1 MSSDNDHAQIPG
13 GLRTQLLVSLAVLL
27 VGTLALVAL
36 AFVQLLE
43 RHVRST
49 EIERTF
55 QLANQLAHTPTD
67 ADLEPTV
74 DHLMRHHSQ
83 IVGASLDIGGDEKGE
98 HQTSARRGD
107 IPSVD
112 LPKGRAFQVTSVDQ
126 KRILVT
132 QVERPT
138 AETQSGDDESTARRA
153 VVARTLEPAFDR
165 VRQMRN
171 LLLAYLAV
179 DALFVLIVGY
189 ALLTYLVV
197 RPIRA
202 IGVATRRAAR
212 GDLASHIDLQPAN
225 EFGEVARSFN
235 DMLDELRDNR
245 RQLRERIEELDEA
258 YTELEETQQNLIR
271 SEKLASVGRLAAG
284 VAHEIGNPLS
294 AVTGY
299 LDMLEDEELDAET
312 RRDIVER
319 SQRQLQRIRTIIR
332 DLLDFSRQETETE
345 PEPVDL
351 AACIR
356 EAVDLAEPQ
365 PRTRQI
371 AIRVSFPDD
380 LPKVRADAAQVTQVI
395 LNLVMNAADAI
406 HDEHDPDDGHG
417 SLTDGDFG
425 TVEIQASSEA
435 ATDDGPDAVEIS
447 VTDDGPGIPEAE
459 QSDIFDPF
467 YTTKDPGAGTG
478 LGLAVSLRI
487 VERFDGDISVSSPV
501 DEEAQRGTRFTVSL
515 PVV

>member
-1 MSSDNDHAQIPG
+1 MSSDDDHGQIPG
-13 GLRTQLLVSLAVLL
+13 GLRNQLLVSLAVLL

-55 QLANQLAHTPTD
+55 QLTNQLADTPTD

-74 DHLMRHHSQ
+74 DHLMRHHTQ
-83 IVGASLDIGGDEKGE
+83 IVGASLDIGGGE
-98 HQTSARRGD
+98 EGQHQTSARRGD

-112 LPKGRAFQVTSVDQ
+112 LSNGRAFQVTSVAQ

-138 AETQSGDDESTARRA
+138 TDTQSGDAEPTARRA

-351 AACIR
+351 AECIR
-356 EAVDLAEPQ
+356 EAIDLVEPQ
-365 PRTRQI
+365 PRTRGVDI
-371 AIRVSFPDD
+371 TVELADD
-380 LPKVRADAAQVTQVI
+380 LPRVRADAAQMTQVI
-395 LNLVMNAADAI
+395 VNLLMNAADAI
-406 HDEHDPDDGHG
+406 RQTAQTDAPADDDTIG
-417 SLTDGDFG
+417 SITITAAQSSTEDTD
-425 TVEIQASSEA
+425 TVEL
-435 ATDDGPDAVEIS
+435 T
-447 VTDDGPGIPEAE
+447 VTDDGPGISTDDQAN
-459 QSDIFDPF
+459 IFDPF
-467 YTTKDPGAGTG
+467 FTTKEPGEGTG
-478 LGLAVSLRI
+478 LGLAVVHRI
-487 VERFDGDISVSSPV
+487 VERHHGDISVTSPLP
-501 DEEAQRGTRFTVSL
+501 DTDHGTHFTVRL
-515 PVV
+515 PTATETAE

>member
-1 MSSDNDHAQIPG
+1 MSGDDDTQIPG

-55 QLANQLAHTPTD
+55 QLANQLADTPTD

-74 DHLMRHHSQ
+74 DHLMRHHAQ
-83 IVGASLDIGGDEKGE
+83 IVGASLELSGAGKEK
-98 HQTSARRGD
+98 QTSARRGD
-107 IPSVD
+107 IPSVE
-112 LPKGRAFQVTSVDQ
+112 LPNGRGFQVTSLNEEQ
-126 KRILVT
+126 ILVT
-132 QVERPT
+132 QVERP
-138 AETQSGDDESTARRA
+138 AADAQSGNDGSTAHRA
-153 VVARTLEPAFDR
+153 LVARTLEPAFDR

-245 RQLRERIEELDEA
+245 RQLRERIEELDAA

-312 RRDIVER
+312 RRDILER
-319 SQRQLQRIRTIIR
+319 SRNQLQRIHAIIR
-332 DLLDFSRQETETE
+332 DLLDFSRQETETD
-345 PEPVDL
+345 PEPVDI
-351 AACIR
+351 AECIR
-356 EAVDLAEPQ
+356 EAIDLVEPQ
-365 PRTRQI
+365 PRTRGVDI
-371 AIRVSFPDD
+371 TVELDD
-380 LPKVRADAAQVTQVI
+380 NLPPVRADAAQMTQVI
-395 LNLVMNAADAI
+395 VNLLMNAADAI
-406 HDEHDPDDGHG
+406 HQSAQTDAPAGDDTIG
-417 SLTDGDFG
+417 SITITAAQSSTEETD
-425 TVEIQASSEA
+425 TVEL
-435 ATDDGPDAVEIS
+435 T
-447 VTDDGPGIPEAE
+447 VTDDGPGISAE
-459 QSDIFDPF
+459 DQANIFDPF
-467 YTTKDPGAGTG
+467 FTTKEPGEGTG
-478 LGLAVSLRI
+478 LGLAVVHRI
-487 VERFDGDISVSSPV
+487 VERHHGDISVTSPLP
-501 DEEAQRGTRFTVSL
+501 DTNHGTRFTVRL
-515 PVV
+515 PTASETGE